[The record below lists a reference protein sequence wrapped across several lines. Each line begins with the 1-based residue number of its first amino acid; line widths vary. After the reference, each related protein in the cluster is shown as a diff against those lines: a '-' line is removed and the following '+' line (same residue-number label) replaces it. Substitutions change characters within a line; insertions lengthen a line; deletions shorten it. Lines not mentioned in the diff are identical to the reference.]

1 MRLQPVILA
10 GGSGSRLWPLSRQ
23 DMPKQFLPL
32 IGERSLLQETAM
44 RLVKDLDGCAA
55 PIVVCNESHRF
66 LVLDQL
72 REAGIEPLRGS
83 AGDGRVATRRLHWPW
98 PRMKP
103 CTPHPTTRRCCS
115 PCPLT
120 RPSRTSK
127 ASGRRSWRARTWH
140 SEAAW

>member
-44 RLVKDLDGCAA
+44 RLVGLDGCAA

-72 REAGIEPLRGS
+72 REAGIEPS
-83 AGDGRVATRRLHWPW
+83 AVVLETEGRNTAPALGP
-98 PRMKP
+98 
-103 CTPHPTTRRCCS
+103 
-115 PCPLT
+115 
-120 RPSRTSK
+120 
-127 ASGRRSWRARTWH
+127 GRA
-140 SEAAW
+140 

>member
-44 RLVKDLDGCAA
+44 RLVGLDGCAA

-72 REAGIEPLRGS
+72 REAGIEPSRGG
-83 AGDGRVATRRLHWPW
+83 AGDGRAQHGACVGP
-98 PRMKP
+98 
-103 CTPHPTTRRCCS
+103 
-115 PCPLT
+115 
-120 RPSRTSK
+120 
-127 ASGRRSWRARTWH
+127 GRA
-140 SEAAW
+140 